1 MLPGNLQTVRPLRLA
16 PPPAE
21 SAHAAALLHALRH
34 LSHLIRQWT
43 MRVRSRRELATLSD
57 YQLRDIGLTRNDVD
71 RQLTTPFWRD

>member
-21 SAHAAALLHALRH
+21 SAHVAAFLRARH
-34 LSHLIRQWT
+34 VSHPDPQWI